1 MDTKLIFESL
11 KQTNEYRIFVIPF
24 ALMLVDFVTGIV
36 HAWSTGHLKSYKMR
50 EGLNRKVAELS
61 ILIIGYLFTWT
72 LGLPKYIIAALI
84 FYIIIMEL
92 VSICE
97 NLDKMGVKIPKF
109 IQKALKNAEYKIQ
122 NEDLKSEVGDK
133 NGTDERPH

>member
-24 ALMLVDFVTGIV
+24 VLMLVDFVTGIF

-61 ILIIGYLFTWT
+61 ILIVGYLFTWT

>member
-24 ALMLVDFVTGIV
+24 ALMLVDFVTGIF
-36 HAWSTGHLKSYKMR
+36 HAWSTGHLKSHKMR

-72 LGLPKYIIAALI
+72 LSLPKYIIAALT
-84 FYIIIMEL
+84 FCIIIMEL

-109 IQKALKNAEYKIQ
+109 VQKALKNAEYKIQ
-122 NEDLKSEVGDK
+122 NGDLKSEAGDK
-133 NGTDERPH
+133 DGTNE

>member
-24 ALMLVDFVTGIV
+24 ALMLVDFVTGIF

>member
-1 MDTKLIFESL
+1 MEAKLIFESL

-24 ALMLVDFVTGIV
+24 ALMLVDFVTGIF

-72 LGLPKYIIAALI
+72 LGLPKYIIAALT

-109 IQKALKNAEYKIQ
+109 VQKALKNAEYKIQ
-122 NEDLKSEVGDK
+122 NEDLKSEAGEKD
-133 NGTDERPH
+133 GTNE